1 MPGQA
6 GGRGSADAGG
16 SAHAGDSAHAGNS
29 ADAGDSDH
37 AGGSDHAA
45 EAAAGAVVAAEAV
58 EAVFREERG
67 LLLASLVRRF
77 GDLDLAEEVTSEAI
91 EAALRHWPADG
102 VPARP
107 GAWLL
112 TTARRKAVDR
122 LRRDQAYAARL
133 AVLQADAERAEA
145 APAAAPEAGVDELPD
160 ERLQLFFTCT
170 HPALAAEDRTA
181 LTLRCLAG
189 LTTPEVARAFLVP
202 TATMAQRIV
211 RAKKKIREARIPFRV
226 PGPDELPERLP
237 GVLQV
242 VYSVFTEG
250 YAASS
255 GSRLQRPALAEEA
268 IRLARILRRLLPAER
283 ESAGLLALLL
293 LVHARR
299 DARSGPDGEPVLLDE
314 QDRDRWDGAMIEEG
328 RTLVVEALTGGPAG
342 PYGVQAAI
350 AALHDEAAD
359 VEATDW
365 PQIVALYDV
374 LLTLTPSP
382 VVALNRAVAVAMRD
396 GPEAGLALLD
406 ALAGEPRL
414 RAYHPYPAAR
424 GDLLSRL
431 GRREEADAAYRE
443 ALDLAG
449 AEPERAAL
457 RRKLGREDEGEVEG
471 EGRPEGGPAPA

>member
-1 MPGQA
+1 MA
-6 GGRGSADAGG
+6 G
-16 SAHAGDSAHAGNS
+16 
-29 ADAGDSDH
+29 
-37 AGGSDHAA
+37 
-45 EAAAGAVVAAEAV
+45 EGAVFGEDGLSGADGLSGPAGEAV

-91 EAALRHWPADG
+91 EAALRHWPAEG

-122 LRRDQAYAARL
+122 LRRETAYAARL
-133 AVLQADAERAEA
+133 AVLQADAVRAEPAPPADA
-145 APAAAPEAGVDELPD
+145 AGAGAGEPAD
-160 ERLQLFFTCT
+160 ERLQLFFTCA
-170 HPALAAEDRTA
+170 HPALAAEDRVA

-255 GSRLQRPALAEEA
+255 GPRLQRLDLAEEA
-268 IRLARILRRLLPAER
+268 IRLARILHRLLPAER

-299 DARSGPDGEPVLLDE
+299 DARSGPGGEPVLLDA
-314 QDRDRWDGAMIEEG
+314 QDRARWDRAMIEEG
-328 RTLVVEALTGGPAG
+328 RALVVAALTGGPAG
-342 PYGVQAAI
+342 PYGVQSAI

-359 VEATDW
+359 VATTDW

-374 LLTLTPSP
+374 LLTLAPSP
-382 VVALNRAVAVAMRD
+382 VVAVNRAVAVAMRD
-396 GPEAGLALLD
+396 GPGAGLALLD

-414 RAYHPYPAAR
+414 RAYHPYAAAR

-431 GRREEADAAYRE
+431 GRRAAAAEAYRE
-443 ALDLAG
+443 ALELAG

-457 RRKLGREDEGEVEG
+457 RRKLAHEEEAGR
-471 EGRPEGGPAPA
+471 GGAGGSG